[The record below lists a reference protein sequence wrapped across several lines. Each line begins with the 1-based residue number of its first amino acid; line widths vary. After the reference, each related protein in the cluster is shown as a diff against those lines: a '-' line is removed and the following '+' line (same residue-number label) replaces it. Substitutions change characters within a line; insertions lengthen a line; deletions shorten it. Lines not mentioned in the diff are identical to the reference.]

1 MKKYLLLNIA
11 SALALLLLA
20 IPMNLKAQLA
30 YPNQPMP
37 ESEQEA
43 ITLLPPLTVADV
55 LRTVPGVY
63 VNEPNISIR
72 GNDAP
77 PLFIVDGVWIGNDL
91 NSVTNAIPDVRAIE
105 SIEVRKSLATKA
117 VQEALPGI
125 VETLGREAERRH
137 RQPRGQDQGKETRF
151 QRHVSTPPSA
161 CPGHPRARSDQ
172 PVSPPALS
180 TVTARRFCR

>member
-1 MKKYLLLNIA
+1 MFRCYNFIKTPDAMKKYLLLNIA

-105 SIEVRKSLATKA
+105 SIEVRKSLAAT
-117 VQEALPGI
+117 GI
-125 VETLGREAERRH
+125 YGPEGANGVVVIRTLGAGLK
-137 RQPRGQDQGKETRF
+137 Q
-151 QRHVSTPPSA
+151 
-161 CPGHPRARSDQ
+161 
-172 PVSPPALS
+172 
-180 TVTARRFCR
+180 